1 MSGDKDKIYAD
12 ASQPATLIDG
22 DNSIDCPTLGEA
34 VIALDHL
41 PADRQ
46 IAARIK
52 VGDRVFTAAEID
64 RLHHRKAASKD
75 WLGRFKAPLRRLI
88 KDPSIG
94 LNRWEEADRHISDYL
109 RPFKAADWQGA
120 ARQWLAGSMMRP
132 RRTRTRA
139 SGGMG

>member
-46 IAARIK
+46 RPQGSRSAI
-52 VGDRVFTAAEID
+52 G
-64 RLHHRKAASKD
+64 SS
-75 WLGRFKAPLRRLI
+75 PLLRLI
-88 KDPSIG
+88 GCIIARRRRKIG
-94 LNRWEEADRHISDYL
+94 WDDLKHRC
-109 RPFKAADWQGA
+109 AA
-120 ARQWLAGSMMRP
+120 
-132 RRTRTRA
+132 
-139 SGGMG
+139 